1 MGMGRKKDREKQQD
15 LWVAASEMVTTPGHV
30 FYERLNAVLN
40 AEQFD
45 QRVEGMCR
53 KYYKSSSGRPSI
65 TPGTYFRLLL
75 LGYFEGLDSE
85 RSIAWRA
92 ADSLSVRRFLGY
104 DLSEPTP
111 DHSTVSR
118 TRRLYSVET
127 HLAVMRWV
135 LRILRKHRLANGQ
148 SVCMDATTLQANA
161 SMKSLVRRDTGQTYQ
176 DYLRQLAQA
185 EGIEQ
190 PTKEQLARLDRK
202 RKKKASND
210 DWTNPHDPS
219 ARITKMKD
227 GRTKLAHKAE
237 HAVDLASGAVLA
249 VTLQPADRGDTVS
262 YRETLKTAQREA
274 KQAHPAGIEEVV
286 MDKGYHSS
294 AVLGELAEREI
305 RSYVPEP
312 DRGQRRW
319 SGKQAEQ
326 RCVYANRRRVRG
338 ERSKRLQK
346 LRGELCERSFAHC
359 YETGAMRR
367 VYLRG
372 SNNALKR
379 VLVHA
384 AAFNLGLLLR
394 KLSGWGKPR
403 QAQGRQHRILALF
416 FPLFAVDTLYGT
428 IGPCLGRL
436 SASPFYE
443 ANSFA
448 RQNSL
453 FKNVGFRH
461 GLLGG
466 GVTNRSVVGN
476 VNTGWPSRDCR
487 ERF

>member
-85 RSIAWRA
+85 RGIAWRA
-92 ADSLSVRRFLGY
+92 ADSLSVRKFLGY

-118 TRRLYSVET
+118 IRRLYSVET
-127 HLAVMRWV
+127 HGAVMRWV
-135 LRILRKHRLANGQ
+135 LKILRKHSLADGQ
-148 SVCMDATTLQANA
+148 SVCIDATTLQANA
-161 SMKSLVRRDTGQTYQ
+161 SMKSLVRRDTGQTYE

-286 MDKGYHSS
+286 MDQGYHSS

-359 YETGAMRR
+359 YETGGMRQI
-367 VYLRG
+367 YLRG
-372 SNNALKR
+372 SDNVLKR

-394 KLSGWGKPR
+394 NLGGWGKPR
-403 QAQGRQHRILALF
+403 QPQGPMIRLQVLLFALF
-416 FPLFAVDTLYGT
+416 MASGVSRQVGDWIERLRLQPFPKAHPLLHPD
-428 IGPCLGRL
+428 
-436 SASPFYE
+436 
-443 ANSFA
+443 SF
-448 RQNSL
+448 
-453 FKNVGFRH
+453 FKTWV
-461 GLLGG
+461 
-466 GVTNRSVVGN
+466 
-476 VNTGWPSRDCR
+476 
-487 ERF
+487 